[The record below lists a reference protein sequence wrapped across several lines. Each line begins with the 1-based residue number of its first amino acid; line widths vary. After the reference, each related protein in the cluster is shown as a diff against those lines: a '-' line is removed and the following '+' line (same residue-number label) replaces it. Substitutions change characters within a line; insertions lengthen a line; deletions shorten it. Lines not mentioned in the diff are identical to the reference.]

1 MDALVQ
7 GRRELAVAI
16 PVGNGKLTA
25 HLHHFSFAIASVEWV
40 ELEGCVVHAMD
51 TYRHRAGAGDDGRD
65 HRGVV
70 ALAVVGAP
78 PVAHLAVQHR
88 LRDLAVLHAALQLLL
103 LLVVDVELVLQVV
116 DVLLVIVPGN
126 PRAPFDRSFK
136 QT

>member
-1 MDALVQ
+1 M
-7 GRRELAVAI
+7 
-16 PVGNGKLTA
+16 
-25 HLHHFSFAIASVEWV
+25 H
-40 ELEGCVVHAMD
+40 

-88 LRDLAVLHAALQLLL
+88 LRDLAVLHHVALQLLL

-126 PRAPFDRSFK
+126 PRAPFDRTFE
-136 QT
+136 QM